1 MERKRIHCV
10 KNEKFSIPQNYFQQK
25 WHFGRDFSQVKLA
38 VNTNEGIKW
47 YLSRG
52 GARKK
57 VGWEV
62 RKVLHV
68 IADVPTTTW
77 KGWLHGHHFIIFFM
91 PFFPSILIELTY
103 LRSTHTF
110 SLIPPRRLFLSYSL
124 VIFHSH
130 TIRQKPPHDP
140 KL

>member
-1 MERKRIHCV
+1 MSAKA
-10 KNEKFSIPQNYFQQK
+10 EKKDSLCEKWKVFHPPKLFSTK

-91 PFFPSILIELTY
+91 PFFLLFSLNWPTLDRRTLSRSFLLDVCSWATRLLSSILT
-103 LRSTHTF
+103 
-110 SLIPPRRLFLSYSL
+110 P
-124 VIFHSH
+124 
-130 TIRQKPPHDP
+130 
-140 KL
+140 